1 MTDKEHLGPPPVE
14 PMSDVAWA
22 RVERKLW
29 SKIDSGAADALPV
42 VAPRRWLWVAIPA
55 LAVAAVFALLL
66 GTGAFTSHEQTAPVI
81 SMTDAVEPSRVVAG
95 DAPSSISF
103 GDAHIA
109 LAAHSALVMSRE
121 VGSPSVLLERGT
133 ATFAV
138 APRADRPPF
147 IVRAGDTVV
156 RVIGTRF
163 LVARNDERITVRVEH
178 GLVDVQFRGTTRRVG
193 ANQTWT
199 SDHPETIALAETE
212 PAQPPIAAPRTSQ
225 PETTAEPEPT
235 AEPVKAPSTPT
246 TAGPTPP
253 TPPTTSAPTREPRSG
268 SDADVK
274 PSSTPLPGSG
284 SSSLPHPTARAKDL
298 DREKYDQ
305 LTSLEQ
311 RDPDAALAGY
321 LDLSRGNS
329 GWSAVALY
337 AAGRLAADR
346 HDRRAQ
352 TFLTIYLRRF
362 PDGANAEDARNL
374 LARLKGDLP

>member
-29 SKIDSGAADALPV
+29 SRIDSDAADAPPL
-42 VAPRRWLWVAIPA
+42 ASRRRWLWIAIPA
-55 LAVAAVFALLL
+55 VAAAAAVALLL
-66 GTGAFTSHEQTAPVI
+66 GTGVLGTHEPAPVI
-81 SMTDAVEPSRVVAG
+81 SAAETIESSRVVAG

-109 LAAHSALVMSRE
+109 LAAQSALVMSRE
-121 VGSPSVLLERGT
+121 AGSPSVLLERGA

-138 APRADRPPF
+138 APRAGRPPF

-156 RVIGTRF
+156 RVVGTRF
-163 LVARNDERITVRVEH
+163 EVARTEERITVRVEH

-193 ANQTWT
+193 AHQSWT
-199 SDHPETIALAETE
+199 SDHPETVALAETAPSE
-212 PAQPPIAAPRTSQ
+212 PAVATPPAAPAA
-225 PETTAEPEPT
+225 PAAPPTTT
-235 AEPVKAPSTPT
+235 TTTTTTTPT
-246 TAGPTPP
+246 TATAPAGD
-253 TPPTTSAPTREPRSG
+253 TSVTRKLPSSATKASG
-268 SDADVK
+268 TA
-274 PSSTPLPGSG
+274 PSSTGSAAG
-284 SSSLPHPTARAKDL
+284 VLAPSSKDL
-298 DREKYDQ
+298 DREKYDR

-311 RDPDAALAGY
+311 RDPEAALLGY
-321 LDLSRGNS
+321 LDLSRGHS
-329 GWSAVALY
+329 RWSAVALY

-374 LARLKGDLP
+374 LARLKGDAP